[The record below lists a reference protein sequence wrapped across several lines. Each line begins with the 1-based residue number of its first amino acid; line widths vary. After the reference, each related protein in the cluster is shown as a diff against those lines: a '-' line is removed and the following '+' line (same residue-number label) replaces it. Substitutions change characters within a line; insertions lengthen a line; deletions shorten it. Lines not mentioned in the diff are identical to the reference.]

1 MARLAVCCPRP
12 IAHRQLA
19 RDLVAVGIFSLD
31 VPVLRDILL
40 ELFIME
46 CQVIVY
52 GPLLA
57 RRYVDAASATEQRSH
72 RSSHAS
78 PYGLH
83 AAVDNLMVRQLVGA
97 LDLRDGALGV
107 VPPGVYVLV

>member
-1 MARLAVCCPRP
+1 MARLAVCCRP
-12 IAHRQLA
+12 IAHRQIP
-19 RDLVAVGIFSLD
+19 RDLVAVGIFSFD

-40 ELFIME
+40 ELFIVE

-52 GPLLA
+52 GALLA
-57 RRYVDAASATEQRSH
+57 RRYVDAASASEQRSH
-72 RSSHAS
+72 RSGHAS

-83 AAVDNLMVRQLVGA
+83 AAADDLMMRQLVGA

-107 VPPGVYVLV
+107 VPPGVDVLV